1 MSNTR
6 SITGRTVTNINDEIY
21 VCESDTAKRLGICVS
36 RLRRSLALHK
46 ELGRVYLYSHPY
58 YRDVDVTRVSEE
70 LSRYELRSALKVKP
84 STIAERSARK
94 ETILYGMVVYPKRR
108 TK

>member
-1 MSNTR
+1 MNSAPK
-6 SITGRTVTNINDEIY
+6 ITGRTVTYINDELY
-21 VCESDTAKRLGICVS
+21 VCEVETAKRLGICVS

-70 LSRYELRSALKVKP
+70 LSRYVLRSALKVKP
-84 STIAERSARK
+84 ETIAERSARK

-108 TK
+108 IK

>member
-1 MSNTR
+1 MSSVSN
-6 SITGRTVTNINDEIY
+6 ITGRAVTNINNEVY
-21 VCESDTAKRLGICVS
+21 VCESETAKRLGICVS

-70 LSRYELRSALKVKP
+70 LSRYVLRSALKVKP
-84 STIAERSARK
+84 ETIAERSARK

-108 TK
+108 IK